1 MLLKYSVITVIIC
14 IILATISIFVYKTK
28 EDIET
33 EILLKLGMFL
43 YAVSMCILFINF
55 LIYLSYSD
63 GSKEYILERREK
75 LIINLETI
83 DKYSKYEDKLDIIDK
98 VVSFN
103 EMVTERKKKVNDK
116 WLSCYIRRYWRE
128 DIIKPIDIDNINL
141 EVKYNNDSE

>member
-1 MLLKYSVITVIIC
+1 MILKYSVITVIIC
-14 IILATISIFVYKTK
+14 IIIATISIVVYRTK

-43 YAVSMCILFINF
+43 YALSICILFINF

-63 GSKEYILERREK
+63 GSKEYILDKREK

-116 WLSCYIRRYWRE
+116 WLSCYIRSYWRE
-128 DIIKPIDIDNINL
+128 DTIKPIDIDNINL
-141 EVKYNNDSE
+141 EVKYNNDSK